1 MADNKLRVIQTE
13 NVKGNTSLIN
23 CGEESLIIHNSSSG
37 HGVYL
42 GNNTGTPVQIA
53 GDPVSDLNVSG
64 ESRFSGMAHFD
75 GNVHL
80 CNNGDYI
87 GGRIYFGDS
96 VDMDENSANV
106 YIGEDD
112 DDELTLSATEAINI
126 NSGNVIKFEGPNLT
140 AAIRGGDIS
149 LTVDEGDLSLNSRQK
164 VIINSD
170 GDVNIDADTVN
181 IVSAT
186 EINFV
191 TNNGLLWNGGTIIN
205 EDNINRFNAGSAS
218 KLYTA
223 RKLWG
228 QSFDGTADVSG
239 DITATAYYTSSD
251 ERLKTFGD
259 DIEVDFEKLAKLRK
273 SYFNFNDDPDKQH
286 LGVSAQEVKEIYP
299 EIVNTDDNGYL
310 SVDYAKLSVVA
321 LKAVDNLHERITRLE
336 KLLIDKE

>member
-1 MADNKLRVIQTE
+1 MI
-13 NVKGNTSLIN
+13 SI
-23 CGEESLIIHNSSSG
+23 LII
-37 HGVYL
+37 VY
-42 GNNTGTPVQIA
+42 
-53 GDPVSDLNVSG
+53 
-64 ESRFSGMAHFD
+64 
-75 GNVHL
+75 
-80 CNNGDYI
+80 
-87 GGRIYFGDS
+87 
-96 VDMDENSANV
+96 
-106 YIGEDD
+106 
-112 DDELTLSATEAINI
+112 
-126 NSGNVIKFEGPNLT
+126 
-140 AAIRGGDIS
+140 
-149 LTVDEGDLSLNSRQK
+149 
-164 VIINSD
+164 
-170 GDVNIDADTVN
+170 
-181 IVSAT
+181 
-186 EINFV
+186 
-191 TNNGLLWNGGTIIN
+191 WNGGLLIT
-205 EDNINRFNAGSAS
+205 EDNITDFNAGSAS

>member
-13 NVKGNTSLIN
+13 RVKGNTSLIN

-42 GNNTGTPVQIA
+42 GNGTSNPIPIA
-53 GDPVSDLNVSG
+53 NVRNGDSLSVYSLSVGG

-75 GNVHL
+75 GNIHL
-80 CNNGDYI
+80 CNYGDNI

-106 YIGEDD
+106 YIGEDED
-112 DDELTLSATEAINI
+112 DALTMYAYQGVKIIAETDDGLYLNGARVITEHNI
-126 NSGNVIKFEGPNLT
+126 TDFNV
-140 AAIRGGDIS
+140 
-149 LTVDEGDLSLNSRQK
+149 
-164 VIINSD
+164 
-170 GDVNIDADTVN
+170 
-181 IVSAT
+181 
-186 EINFV
+186 
-191 TNNGLLWNGGTIIN
+191 
-205 EDNINRFNAGSAS
+205 GSAS